1 MASAVSWFMAWA
13 LLARM
18 DGVGLP
24 REVWLGFVPSRSG
37 DPAFTVPLISVAS
50 PLSPAPHVSFVL
62 LVAWEGKLSTNSSNV
77 E

>member
-24 REVWLGFVPSRSG
+24 REVRLGFVPSRSG
-37 DPAFTVPLISVAS
+37 DPAFTVPLICCK
-50 PLSPAPHVSFVL
+50 PAVPSSSCVIVL
-62 LVAWEGKLSTNSSNV
+62 LIAWEGKLSTNSSNI